1 MYVSKKKY
9 TSQQDNKKNVCL
21 QEKCMSLG
29 DNKKEKQFAAA
40 S

>member
-1 MYVSKKKY
+1 MYVSKK
-9 TSQQDNKKNVCL
+9 NVCL
-21 QEKCMSLG
+21 EEKCMSLG